1 MNKPSKSYPRRLS
14 EFLKPCLGDAFA
26 RQGFASADIVTRWR
40 EIVGADIAS
49 RCEPIKLQWPRSDVE
64 QPEPATL
71 VLRVDGPGAIEIQ
84 HMSEV
89 ILERINRFFGWR
101 AVKRIAIRQAPLL
114 HRDVPPAAKA
124 DPEAARRIEENLPPI
139 EDESLR
145 QALARLGAAINQA

>member
-114 HRDVPPAAKA
+114 HKDVPPAPSA
-124 DPEAARRIEENLPPI
+124 DPDAARRIEETLPPI

-145 QALARLGAAINQA
+145 QALARLGAAIKQA